1 MSTDTSRV
9 GTMRPDVLER
19 IRAAVEANT
28 RDLEEANAAEKLN
41 TVAWLTRNLLELAI
55 WCQYCAE
62 SEEHS
67 KEFVLDAAKDALDV
81 INVPDGVFSSSFS
94 FKTHRDE
101 MLQKA
106 EADGFKT
113 FGDGYTR
120 VSEAAK
126 TLGKG
131 EAFKHF
137 NKLLSKFAHPTAL
150 TLIGNSGGYEM
161 EL

>member
-1 MSTDTSRV
+1 
-9 GTMRPDVLER
+9 
-19 IRAAVEANT
+19 
-28 RDLEEANAAEKLN
+28 
-41 TVAWLTRNLLELAI
+41 
-55 WCQYCAE
+55 
-62 SEEHS
+62 
-67 KEFVLDAAKDALDV
+67 
-81 INVPDGVFSSSFS
+81 
-94 FKTHRDE
+94 

-113 FGDGYTR
+113 FGGGYTR

-131 EAFKHF
+131 EDFKHF

-161 EL
+161 ELRQKFYDLGKALGRDILRDLPNRP